1 MRRIVIFGNSGS
13 GKSTLAKKLSSSE
26 NLAHL
31 DLDTVAWQATQIP
44 VRENLA
50 KSKRIIDKFLDEN
63 QGWVIE
69 GCYSDLIALVLH
81 KATELHFLNPGVEV
95 CIENCKNRPW
105 EPHKYASL
113 EKQNEN
119 LNLLIQWIREYEARN
134 DEFSLKSHRKLFDE
148 FKGKKMEYL
157 RTIETSNP
165 SLQRTGF
172 AGR

>member
-13 GKSTLAKKLSSSE
+13 GKSTLAKKLSFDE

-44 VRENLA
+44 IREDLA
-50 KSKRIIDKFLDEN
+50 KSKKIIDKFLDEN
-63 QGWVIE
+63 EGWLIE
-69 GCYSDLIALVLH
+69 GCYSDLIAFVLH
-81 KATELHFLNPGVEV
+81 QATEVHFLNPDVEA

-119 LNLLIQWIREYEARN
+119 LNLLIQWVRKYETRN

-148 FKGKKMEYL
+148 FQGKKIEY
-157 RTIETSNP
+157 RSSNKNV
-165 SLQRTGF
+165 
-172 AGR
+172 

>member
-13 GKSTLAKKLSSSE
+13 GKSTLAKKLSFDE

-44 VRENLA
+44 IREDLA
-50 KSKRIIDKFLDEN
+50 KSKKIIDKFLDEN
-63 QGWVIE
+63 EGWLIE
-69 GCYSDLIALVLH
+69 GCYSDLIAFVLH
-81 KATELHFLNPGVEV
+81 QATEVHFLNPDVEA

-119 LNLLIQWIREYEARN
+119 LNLLIQWVREYETRN

-148 FKGKKMEYL
+148 FQGKKIEY
-157 RTIETSNP
+157 RSSNKNV
-165 SLQRTGF
+165 
-172 AGR
+172 